1 MSARI
6 LDAKARVLVTAD
18 GVWRGKK
25 LIHLL
30 EVADTALNLVK
41 VKNTLYLKFGQDQ
54 IEKNPEEFSKANNAL
69 QKAIIYYRFELTFC
83 SDV

>member
-30 EVADTALNLVK
+30 EVADTALNIVK
-41 VKNTLYLKFGQDQ
+41 VRND
-54 IEKNPEEFSKANNAL
+54 
-69 QKAIIYYRFELTFC
+69 
-83 SDV
+83 

>member
-41 VKNTLYLKFGQDQ
+41 VGTEVIPHFPIYKIFVENPKPLNIGLLSVLLY
-54 IEKNPEEFSKANNAL
+54 
-69 QKAIIYYRFELTFC
+69 YYRNR
-83 SDV
+83 DMK